1 MLGTAECW
9 KNTCCFSFFISLLQR
24 TGAAGEGAGAGL
36 GPWDVP
42 GAHGVIRS
50 VLLEPLSKLSI
61 WRRVRGSAAPPD
73 ATCPHKPS
81 WVHPAE
87 NTTANVSSE
96 AERKA
101 QRYYQACMNE
111 SKIEELRAAPL
122 MELIAKLG
130 GWNITGPWAGGDNFN
145 ATLREVT
152 AHYRIS
158 PFFSVYVSA
167 DSKNS
172 NSNVIQ
178 VDQSGLGLPSRDY
191 YLNKTE
197 NEKVL
202 AGYLNYMVQLGMFL
216 GGTDEESTRQQM
228 QQILEFETAL
238 ANITIPQEK
247 HRDEEVIYHKMTAGE
262 LKDLAP
268 AVDWMP
274 FLSTVFYPVELNE
287 SEPVVVYAKEYLE
300 QVSDLILATDKCL
313 LNNYMIWNLVRKTSP
328 FLDQR
333 FQDAEEKFME
343 VMYGTKKTCLPR
355 WKFCISDTDNNLGFA
370 LGAMF
375 VKATFAED
383 SKQVAEEMIAEIK
396 TAFEESME
404 TLQWMDE
411 ETRKSAKEKADAIY
425 NMISYP
431 KFILDPK
438 ELDKVFNDM
447 EQMRRRERRKKS

>member
-1 MLGTAECW
+1 M
-9 KNTCCFSFFISLLQR
+9 
-24 TGAAGEGAGAGL
+24 
-36 GPWDVP
+36 
-42 GAHGVIRS
+42 IRS

-122 MELIAKLG
+122 MELIAKVRPSLRRGHQELPCHPPGPGHTSPHCCASLSVSPQLG

-197 NEKVL
+197 NEKV
-202 AGYLNYMVQLGMFL
+202 
-216 GGTDEESTRQQM
+216 R
-228 QQILEFETAL
+228 
-238 ANITIPQEK
+238 
-247 HRDEEVIYHKMTAGE
+247 
-262 LKDLAP
+262 
-268 AVDWMP
+268 
-274 FLSTVFYPVELNE
+274 
-287 SEPVVVYAKEYLE
+287 VVV
-300 QVSDLILATDKCL
+300 
-313 LNNYMIWNLVRKTSP
+313 
-328 FLDQR
+328 
-333 FQDAEEKFME
+333 
-343 VMYGTKKTCLPR
+343 G
-355 WKFCISDTDNNLGFA
+355 
-370 LGAMF
+370 
-375 VKATFAED
+375 
-383 SKQVAEEMIAEIK
+383 
-396 TAFEESME
+396 
-404 TLQWMDE
+404 
-411 ETRKSAKEKADAIY
+411 
-425 NMISYP
+425 
-431 KFILDPK
+431 
-438 ELDKVFNDM
+438 
-447 EQMRRRERRKKS
+447 